1 MPWFQ
6 GFFLLV
12 SPQSEK
18 RGARRREKQQKQQ
31 QQQQQQQTVDRCHF
45 QGKELALGLCLVDIL
60 RNMQFNLIH
69 WLSLTI

>member
-31 QQQQQQQTVDRCHF
+31 QQTVDRCHF
-45 QGKELALGLCLVDIL
+45 QGEELALGLCLVDIL

-69 WLSLTI
+69 WLSLAI